1 MLVNLDFGLPHS
13 PLKFEL
19 NNIAAIIVA
28 RSNLMDASAIII
40 AERLSVQEKLL
51 TPF

>member
-19 NNIAAIIVA
+19 KKIAAIMVA